1 MMPGPGSHPVGLSPF
16 GRATVDFLAF
26 VDRVGDRGEPY
37 TPIAVLLSYG
47 HGYDRNSNECKMLEV
62 YTGTQK

>member
-26 VDRVGDRGEPY
+26 VDRLPDRGEPY